1 MNCEVC
7 QLKELE
13 VEHFEIREVLRYSC
27 YMSVGNDIVLIMKVQ
42 CGDVE
47 LEKKIDEKIEQFIS
61 WVEKRPNKKSQVCIS
76 FYEVKNKHPSWF
88 TNKTERLYW
97 EQWYINLNVS
107 HQPKAHLGKSHHSK
121 IVVDP
126 GETSLD
132 ERSARRAALESSLRE
147 VLFQIIK
154 FVNEKKDHVPP
165 ISDGVSCFPYEIT
178 IPSSSDSAFGM
189 DMIKR
194 MLHTGC
200 ASNFHIPRSN
210 KLSNMLTKLNRL
222 YHHPFLHFFPK
233 NLIFTLTQMKKQH
246 LVLVHGTN
254 HGAWCWYKLITRLK
268 SAGHRVT
275 ALDLGGSGVNFGQVF
290 SIDDYVKPLV
300 QFMAHLP
307 EEERV
312 ILVGHSYGGIPI
324 SLAMEKF
331 PSKIL
336 VAVFV
341 AAFMPSI
348 SSPPAN
354 VVLELSRR
362 MSMESLMDSKFDWTN
377 EANDGR
383 NLVMFGPHHMR
394 TSIYQNCQPEV
405 FP

>member
-1 MNCEVC
+1 
-7 QLKELE
+7 
-13 VEHFEIREVLRYSC
+13 
-27 YMSVGNDIVLIMKVQ
+27 
-42 CGDVE
+42 
-47 LEKKIDEKIEQFIS
+47 
-61 WVEKRPNKKSQVCIS
+61 
-76 FYEVKNKHPSWF
+76 
-88 TNKTERLYW
+88 
-97 EQWYINLNVS
+97 
-107 HQPKAHLGKSHHSK
+107 
-121 IVVDP
+121 
-126 GETSLD
+126 
-132 ERSARRAALESSLRE
+132 
-147 VLFQIIK
+147 
-154 FVNEKKDHVPP
+154 
-165 ISDGVSCFPYEIT
+165 
-178 IPSSSDSAFGM
+178 
-189 DMIKR
+189 
-194 MLHTGC
+194 
-200 ASNFHIPRSN
+200 
-210 KLSNMLTKLNRL
+210 MLTTLNSL

-268 SAGHRVT
+268 SAGHKVT
-275 ALDLGGSGVNFGQVF
+275 ALDLGGSGVNFDQVS
-290 SIDDYVKPLV
+290 SIDDYVKLLI

-362 MSMESLMDSKFDWTN
+362 MSMESLMDSKFDWTD

-394 TSIYQNCQPEV
+394 TSIYQNCQPEDLELAKSLMRESGLFLKDLAQESLLTKDGFGSV
-405 FP
+405 ERVYIVAEEDKILKKDLQEWFIQNSPIQEGNLKFIPGADHMVKLSKPDELCSSLLEILIDVHEKK